1 MVTKTRKRCP
11 TGQRKD
17 KKTGKCIGTRKNRCP
32 RGQRRNKT
40 TGKCHDKKKGNDK
53 KKVSKKRKEKGRN
66 AKFYDIANKLDSK
79 YKENQFISMKSD
91 VFDMKIKK
99 HIKDHPSIKTGDILF
114 TGSEHD
120 RQEYGYIVVDKRDNK
135 INWHR
140 GEQGASILFDIA
152 PDLFGEYLHMNDIKY
167 KELFTKMDIK
177 HLKQSGMANKKK
189 DINREIGHTG
199 ELISQYKDKGIW
211 N

>member
-17 KKTGKCIGTRKNRCP
+17 KKTGKCIGTRKKRCP

-79 YKENQFISMKSD
+79 YKENQFISIKSD

-99 HIKDHPSIKTGDILF
+99 YIKDHSSIKTGDILF
-114 TGSEHD
+114 TGSKHD
-120 RQEYGYIVVDKRDNK
+120 RQQYGYIVVDKRDNK
-135 INWHR
+135 INWYG
-140 GEQGASILFDIA
+140 GEQGASILFDSSPA
-152 PDLFGEYLHMNDIKY
+152 SFREYLYMNDIKY

-177 HLKQSGMANKKK
+177 HVIQSGMANRKE
-189 DINREIGHTG
+189 DIKSERGFTG
-199 ELISQYKDKGIW
+199 DLISQYRTVGLW